1 MQESK
6 NFFLDLHQKWFILI
20 LPRSLSWSPIGLDV
34 VLPNITEEGEKP
46 IDYVSRTLAPA
57 EKNYSQLENCNVQ
70 LHSEWKNRFLIYS
83 DHKPF
88 FGVFKHDWAILT
100 INAAEFRDMLWSY
113 KFEILYK
120 EGKKNGIAGWLKF
133 VEVPLPG
140 ETSLHIEHWKSIS
153 VHGEEFEEDTEIG
166 PIPASGDIFD
176 TYIYRIN
183 GHWRTTTRNFVL
195 SAHEGCILWGAR
207 LVIPE
212 LGREKV
218 LNLLHEGHP
227 GLVKMKNLASSH
239 LW

>member
-57 EKNYSQLENCNVQ
+57 EKNYSQLEHCNVQ
-70 LHSEWKNRFLIYS
+70 LHSEWKNRILIYS

-176 TYIYRIN
+176 TYIYTELMDIEEQRQETSSLV
-183 GHWRTTTRNFVL
+183 HMKDV
-195 SAHEGCILWGAR
+195 SYEG
-207 LVIPE
+207 
-212 LGREKV
+212 
-218 LNLLHEGHP
+218 
-227 GLVKMKNLASSH
+227 LA
-239 LW
+239 WWFQN